1 MDWRFGGGLFLFV
14 VDCVYCVNRS
24 SRAVEIA
31 FDGVIRKKSVGVVK
45 ALAAFRG
52 DAVLCFHVQICW
64 CR

>member
-1 MDWRFGGGLFLFV
+1 M
-14 VDCVYCVNRS
+14 
-24 SRAVEIA
+24 EIA

-52 DAVLCFHVQICW
+52 DGVLYFNVQICW

>member
-1 MDWRFGGGLFLFV
+1 M

-52 DAVLCFHVQICW
+52 DGVLCFHVQIYW